1 MPPHPIVSTKEV
13 AQKFLAL
20 VERSRANFSD
30 LYHSGRWRYYYS
42 EEELIARAREL
53 VDLHDKWV
61 AVAALGDNGLPS
73 LHRWMTE
80 LLDEATTSSPG
91 AAPLLRDAGRAAAPP
106 ALFVRMGTGSPGGS
120 PNGGAVD
127 TTRDEA
133 PRRALGGRRR

>member
-20 VERSRANFSD
+20 VERSRDNFSD

-80 LLDEATTSSPG
+80 LLDEVPASSPG
-91 AAPLLRDAGRAAAPP
+91 AATLTRDAGRAAAPV
-106 ALFVRMGTGSPGGS
+106 FVRMGTVSAGGS
-120 PNGGAVD
+120 PSGGAVD
-127 TTRDEA
+127 TIRDEA